1 MVKLQN
7 SLNVLNQ
14 KYNKQKI
21 ENDKQAKEIEK
32 QNKFLNSMNENNL
45 KKLEKMNT
53 LEYFTTLNIN
63 KDKGLERSMS
73 KKERDQLIKDLTR
86 INDSE
91 YETKKLLQFNDDK
104 FNLNSSINN
113 KKKFTLQ
120 ELKELYNELLYE
132 CRERD
137 KLLFKTCG
145 ERDKTK
151 EENDILKVA
160 NKTLISNLRRQM
172 KKIEGENEKKD
183 VEIRTLRKNIKCSRY
198 TELLK
203 ENEILNKELE
213 KLKNKLNNAYK
224 LINDYKKQEEEIKK
238 LYDVIKKKDFKIKA
252 QQLEIITLSNNSDE
266 TTKKLQDEIIIKD
279 KLLKRQ
285 ERDMK
290 RSAFEKFALMK
301 GQTLEEI
308 DNKLSNFPEKK
319 YLTLQMSINE
329 ISKNNPELYQFY
341 IEMKHKGINS
351 SKNFEFE
358 VLNKISDVCNVK
370 EAKTIYTDLA
380 IDYFSIPKNDTKSRD
395 IIFDLADKEFV
406 NNRSI
411 HEIKTRQLKIFDTLF
426 NKNAQLKSYNQL
438 KKYIDS
444 NNLEELINNTFKEL
458 DKSKLGVI
466 TFEEMKRAISD
477 VGLNDFLEEILTLT
491 KSELFNRVDYYNLLV
506 LFNDK
511 KSPVDVNNY
520 ISNVTEQ
527 KIFNVNNDD
536 NENEVNNDNI
546 NNLGGIHD
554 INTDNDNNNNNN
566 NQENNAIVSNS
577 AMSEL
582 EKKLKIFSKKVKK
595 GASVDI
601 TNLKEINNSGVNVI
615 NIAKL
620 KEFLMVKDIELKDKE
635 INALKKEYG
644 LDGDFIQ
651 YDKLVDKLIENVHN
665 ESEHDEN

>member
-53 LEYFTTLNIN
+53 LEYFTTININ
-63 KDKGLERSMS
+63 KDKELERSMS

-137 KLLFKTCG
+137 KLLFKACG
-145 ERDKTK
+145 ERDKIK

-160 NKTLISNLRRQM
+160 NKTLISNLKKHM
-172 KKIEGENEKKD
+172 KRIELENAEKD
-183 VEIRTLRKNIKCSRY
+183 VEIKTLKKNIKCSRY

-319 YLTLQMSINE
+319 YLTLQMSIND
-329 ISKNNPELYQFY
+329 INKNHPELYQFY

-370 EAKTIYTDLA
+370 EAKTIYIDLA
-380 IDYFSIPKNDTKSRD
+380 IDYFNIIKSDIKSRD
-395 IIFDLADKEFV
+395 IIFNLADKEFV

-458 DKSKLGVI
+458 DKSKLGFI
-466 TFEEMKRAISD
+466 SFEEMKHAISD

-491 KSELFNRVDYYNLLV
+491 KSEIFNRIDYYNLLV

-520 ISNVTEQ
+520 ISNANEQ
-527 KIFNVNNDD
+527 KIFNINDD

-546 NNLGGIHD
+546 NNMGGIHD
-554 INTDNDNNNNNN
+554 INTDKDNNNN
-566 NQENNAIVSNS
+566 NQENNIIASNS

-615 NIAKL
+615 RIAKL
-620 KEFLMVKDIELKDKE
+620 KEFLMVKDIELKDNE
-635 INALKKEYG
+635 INALKKSYG
-644 LDGDFIQ
+644 LNEEFIQ
-651 YDKLVDKLIENVHN
+651 YDKLVDKLIENVNN
-665 ESEHDEN
+665 ESEHEEN

>member
-1 MVKLQN
+1 M
-7 SLNVLNQ
+7 
-14 KYNKQKI
+14 
-21 ENDKQAKEIEK
+21 
-32 QNKFLNSMNENNL
+32 
-45 KKLEKMNT
+45 
-53 LEYFTTLNIN
+53 
-63 KDKGLERSMS
+63 
-73 KKERDQLIKDLTR
+73 TR

-319 YLTLQMSINE
+319 YLTLQMSIND

-582 EKKLKIFSKKVKK
+582 EK
-595 GASVDI
+595 
-601 TNLKEINNSGVNVI
+601 N
-615 NIAKL
+615 
-620 KEFLMVKDIELKDKE
+620 
-635 INALKKEYG
+635 
-644 LDGDFIQ
+644 
-651 YDKLVDKLIENVHN
+651 
-665 ESEHDEN
+665 